1 MKSFIN
7 ITLSLFLLHLYIY
20 INNVASKEIVKKYN
34 LNLRNAILNNNSQIE
49 NEENDIKYELNEQN
63 DENVNTPIVGN
74 SMEFGEGFSA
84 DDQKDI
90 EAYKKAKQASQ
101 DAEQAAKDAENASK
115 EAEEA
120 AKEAVNLKESDKSY
134 TKAKEACTAASKAK
148 KAVETA
154 LKAKDDAETALKTSE
169 TPEKPSRINLFSRKT
184 KEYAE
189 KAKNAYE
196 KAKNAYQK
204 ANQAVLKAKEASS
217 YDYILGWEF
226 GGGVPE
232 HKKEENMLSHLYV
245 SSKDKEN
252 ISKENDD
259 VLDEKEEEAEET
271 EEEEL
276 EEKNEEE
283 TESEISEDEEEEEEE
298 EEKEEENMKTLAG
311 LIKGNNQIDSTLKD
325 LVEELSKYF
334 KNH

>member
-20 INNVASKEIVKKYN
+20 INNVASKEIAKKYN
-34 LNLRNAILNNNSQIE
+34 FNLRNAILNNNSQIE
-49 NEENDIKYELNEQN
+49 NEEKNIKYELNEQN
-63 DENVNTPIVGN
+63 DENVNTTITGN
-74 SMEFGEGFSA
+74 DFSGGEFIWPGYTEEFKA
-84 DDQKDI
+84 
-90 EAYKKAKQASQ
+90 KKASE
-101 DAEQAAKDAENASK
+101 DAEKVKKASEDAEKAAKDAENASK

-120 AKEAVNLKESDKSY
+120 AQEAVKLKESDESY

-154 LKAKDDAETALKTSE
+154 LKAKDDAEKYSE
-169 TPEKPSRINLFSRKT
+169 ADSISEKT

-189 KAKNAYE
+189 KAKKAYE

-217 YDYILGWEF
+217 YNYILGWEF

-259 VLDEKEEEAEET
+259 VL
-271 EEEEL
+271 
-276 EEKNEEE
+276 
-283 TESEISEDEEEEEEE
+283 
-298 EEKEEENMKTLAG
+298 
-311 LIKGNNQIDSTLKD
+311 
-325 LVEELSKYF
+325 
-334 KNH
+334 

>member
-49 NEENDIKYELNEQN
+49 NEEN
-63 DENVNTPIVGN
+63 VNTTITGN
-74 SMEFGEGFSA
+74 DFSGGEFSWPGYTEELKA
-84 DDQKDI
+84 
-90 EAYKKAKQASQ
+90 KKASE
-101 DAEQAAKDAENASK
+101 DAGNASK

-120 AKEAVNLKESDKSY
+120 SWFRVQASKDAEKLKESDESY
-134 TKAKEACTAASKAK
+134 T
-148 KAVETA
+148 
-154 LKAKDDAETALKTSE
+154 
-169 TPEKPSRINLFSRKT
+169 
-184 KEYAE
+184 
-189 KAKNAYE
+189 
-196 KAKNAYQK
+196 
-204 ANQAVLKAKEASS
+204 KAKEASS

-298 EEKEEENMKTLAG
+298 EEEKEEENDKKKEQEKEQSNENNDQKKDMEAQNLISKNQNNNEKNVKEAAESIMKTLAG

>member
-49 NEENDIKYELNEQN
+49 NEEKDIKYELNEQN
-63 DENVNTPIVGN
+63 DENVNTTIVAN

-101 DAEQAAKDAENASK
+101 DAEQAAKDAEQAAKDAEQASK
-115 EAEEA
+115 DAE
-120 AKEAVNLKESDKSY
+120 KLKESDESY

-148 KAVETA
+148 KAFETA
-154 LKAKDDAETALKTSE
+154 SNAKKAAESALKTNAD
-169 TPEKPSRINLFSRKT
+169 EKPSRINLFSRKT
-184 KEYAE
+184 KEYADQVE
-189 KAKNAYE
+189 KDYE
-196 KAKNAYQK
+196 RAKNAYQK

-245 SSKDKEN
+245 IQFYLN
-252 ISKENDD
+252 IYANFYK
-259 VLDEKEEEAEET
+259 
-271 EEEEL
+271 
-276 EEKNEEE
+276 
-283 TESEISEDEEEEEEE
+283 
-298 EEKEEENMKTLAG
+298 
-311 LIKGNNQIDSTLKD
+311 
-325 LVEELSKYF
+325 
-334 KNH
+334 